1 MRNIRVKVYND
12 KERDAVLKNFGE
24 LGCKW
29 RGGQDAMKYEPR
41 ENYPYYLLRYN
52 GRIEYGQMKHSKL
65 SAVCKTIPAERF
77 IKGMKKITIVSDG
90 KTVTAT
96 DEKGRKG
103 IAKCSPE
110 DKFSIGYGAKL
121 AIERLDDIK
130 VGDEVVVTDTG
141 KCYRLFA
148 KFFDIY
154 GIDVYTAARYCYGTC
169 VPDKMNGRVLAVH
182 PHPDH
187 NDTIAVVEKIT
198 KTGRASVYLVSTE
211 GLKRV

>member
-1 MRNIRVKVYND
+1 MRNIRVKVSND

-29 RGGQDAMKYEPR
+29 IGGQDAMEFKPIQE
-41 ENYPYYLLRYN
+41 YPYYLVRYD
-52 GRIEYGQMKHSKL
+52 GRIEYGLIGYCEQEN
-65 SAVCKTIPAERF
+65 CRTIPAERF
-77 IKGMKKITIVSDG
+77 MKDMKKITIVSDG

-96 DEKGRKG
+96 DENGRKG

-121 AIERLDDIK
+121 AIERLDEIK
-130 VGDEVVVTDTG
+130 AGDEVVVTDTG

-148 KFFDIY
+148 TFFGIY
-154 GIDVYTAARYCYGTC
+154 GIDSDTAALYCYGAC
-169 VPDKMNGRVLAVH
+169 VPDKLNGRVLGVH
-182 PHPDH
+182 PHPDN
-187 NDTIAVVEKIT
+187 NDTIAVVEQINKY
-198 KTGRASVYLVSTE
+198 GRGSVYLVSTE